1 MRPFLIA
8 AALALLAAPASAQ
21 VAVSSL
27 APPDYF
33 SLGNRESGLPRDLWA
48 GTSPQIARTVIPL
61 VGRKPLSPA
70 ATALALSVLGA
81 GIGGPEGA
89 GRDPDVAA
97 ARVQA
102 LLALG
107 DSRTAWAA
115 AERAP
120 GVPTNLNLAQAGA
133 EAALIA
139 GQDDAA
145 CRISDELT
153 VGRGELYWLRLRAF
167 CQARA
172 GQADAAQLTLT
183 LASEKGRDA
192 VYSRLIG
199 PILAGAGDP
208 GAASLRNGL
217 DYALS
222 RRLGLDLQATRA
234 SASPAV
240 ASAIWPP
247 EPVIE
252 SEEVTVARSLIASAA
267 TTPRLI
273 DSLLDEADAAL
284 PKVRPI
290 LVGKILLLEA
300 MGADPGP
307 DARARLARADAG
319 RSTTS
324 PTLLLALDRA
334 AGLGLKGETAL
345 LVLAI
350 ADDDG
355 AAGPGALDRARI
367 IGALRR
373 VGLTDAAQAFAVEGL
388 LVPVK

>member
-252 SEEVTVARSLIASAA
+252 SEEVPVARSLIASAA

>member
-208 GAASLRNGL
+208 GAASLRGGL

-222 RRLGLDLQATRA
+222 RRLGLDLQAARA